1 MSTILAGVILYVV
14 LQFAIGVWVSR
25 NVATVS
31 DYVVAGRKLGPMLVT
46 FSVFATFFGA
56 EAVVGTGGAVYENG
70 LAGAEAD
77 PFGYGLAIL
86 IVAAIFARALWRR
99 GLLTFADFFRERYA
113 SHVET
118 LVVLALLPGSLFWAA
133 AQIRA
138 FGQVVSHATDFPVEA
153 AIIGGALVVAGY
165 SVLGGLLADAWTD
178 FVQGLAIILG
188 LVVLAIVVTTIVG
201 GLPVA
206 VASIPAERLAWSPGA
221 DGWLAFA
228 ETLAIPICGTIVA
241 VEVIS
246 RILGARSAGVARGGG
261 LAGGSLYIL
270 IGLLPV
276 YLALVGANLVTELD
290 DPEQVI
296 PSLAERYLPAVLYV
310 VFVGALISAILSTVD
325 TVLLASSAQLSRN
338 LLFRIVPPRDPGREL
353 LMTRLTLLGLTALAT
368 GLALTATT
376 VKDLVETA
384 SAAGSSGIVVVTVF
398 GLFTRF
404 GGPRAATAT
413 ILVGSLTWLLLG
425 QLTAIETP
433 FLVAVGL
440 SLLTYIVVAY
450 SEGRVR
456 KSA

>member
-25 NVATVS
+25 KIATVT
-31 DYVVAGRKLGPMLVT
+31 DYVVAGRTLGAMLVT

-56 EAVVGTGGAVYENG
+56 EAIIGTGGAVYEKG
-70 LAGAEAD
+70 LSGAEAD

-86 IVAAIFARALWRR
+86 IVAAFFARALWRR

-113 SHVET
+113 PHVET

-178 FVQGLAIILG
+178 FVQGIAIIVG
-188 LVVLAIVVTTIVG
+188 LVVLAAVITVSVG
-201 GLPVA
+201 GPSAA
-206 VASIPAERLAWSPGA
+206 VASVPAERLAWSPGA

-241 VEVIS
+241 VEMVS
-246 RILGARSAGVARGGG
+246 RLLGARSAHVARGGG

-270 IGLLPV
+270 VGLLPV
-276 YLALVGANLVTELD
+276 YIALIGAGLATGLD
-290 DPEQVI
+290 DPEQII
-296 PSLAERYLPAVLYV
+296 PGLAERYLPPILYV
-310 VFVGALISAILSTVD
+310 VFIGALISAILSTVD
-325 TVLLASSAQLSRN
+325 TVLLASSAQLSHN
-338 LLFRIVPPRDPGREL
+338 LLFRIARPADPVREL
-353 LMTRLTLLGLTALAT
+353 LLTRLTLLALTGVAT

-404 GGPRAATAT
+404 GGARAATT
-413 ILVGSLTWLLLG
+413 TVLVGSLSWLLLG
-425 QLTAIETP
+425 QVLAIETP
-433 FLVAVGL
+433 FLAAVCL
-440 SLLTYIVVAY
+440 SLLTYVVVAY
-450 SEGRVR
+450 SEGRER
-456 KSA
+456 NSA